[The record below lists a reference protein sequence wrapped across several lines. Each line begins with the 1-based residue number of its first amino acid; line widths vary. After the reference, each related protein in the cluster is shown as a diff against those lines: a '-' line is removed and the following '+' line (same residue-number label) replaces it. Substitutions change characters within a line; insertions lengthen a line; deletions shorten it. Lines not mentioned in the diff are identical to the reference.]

1 MINLS
6 SYSLK
11 ELEDLRDKKII
22 EKMKL
27 DKFFSMFLDAYG
39 DGLNAD
45 NIDNTNPLWK
55 LYRGK
60 LKEYNDV
67 ETTINR
73 TKFHIDQ
80 KCLKAQT
87 NFHYT

>member
-6 SYSLK
+6 SYSVQ

-39 DGLNAD
+39 AALDSE
-45 NIDNTNPLWK
+45 NIDNTHPLWK
-55 LYRGK
+55 LYREK
-60 LKEYNDV
+60 LKEYDQV

-87 NFHYT
+87 NFRYT